1 VSLYAAE
8 PTGTIAGSV
17 TDPSGAVVSGAKVTA
32 TSLSTALSRS
42 TTSAVDGGYILP
54 LLPVGVYS
62 LSVEANGFKR
72 AEQRGIEVR
81 TDANASVPIVLQIG
95 AVSDAVTVEA
105 DSQMVETRSST
116 LSQVVGQRKII
127 DLPLNGRNAAT
138 LVLLAPGTADLH
150 AGNARGSG
158 DAIQGGSYPGA
169 QSISSS
175 GSRSDGVNY
184 HLDGGSNIDHYTNVN
199 NPFPNPDALEEF
211 SVQTNNYSA
220 EYGRASGAIV
230 NVVTKSGT
238 NAFHGDVFEFLRNG
252 NLNAR
257 NFFAPVPDPLKRNQF
272 GGAAGGRIIKDKL
285 FFFGTYQGTQ
295 IRNVA
300 EGNTAT
306 VLTAAQ
312 RNGNFSNVSRQLVDP
327 ISKQPFPGNQIPLS
341 RFDPVTAKLLPL
353 IPTAASADG
362 LITFSRPAKEH
373 ENQFMG
379 RVDYNLHNQRMFGRY
394 FYASYPRDAVSGAQ
408 DLVRSAGGFN
418 FFNQSASFGHNYNF
432 SPHLLNSF
440 IASWNYND
448 GNAQSGAPFS
458 LPSIGLPIAT
468 QTPPE
473 IRVEVT
479 SFFTINTGAPGEFLR
494 ENYHFSDSV
503 HWIAGKHDVSFGGD
517 FLRMKVDLLNSFRQ
531 GGRFRFRG
539 TTYSGDARA
548 DFLVG
553 FLDRFQQG
561 GGEYAAR
568 RGNLGSLFVN
578 DNFRV
583 SRQLTVTLGLRWD
596 PFIPYGDEQGR
607 TECFL
612 PGLQSTRF
620 PNAPKG
626 YLFAGDANCPAGGS
640 KSSWMQLSP
649 RVGFAYNFGSR
660 GRTTLRGGYGMFYQ
674 PPFVESYNQ
683 MVDSAP
689 FSPQIL
695 RNRGP
700 FSNPYAGIQN
710 PFPAQFAPTPP
721 PKDAPFQL
729 PLVGVSYAPD
739 WKPARTMSYNLTLEH
754 QLRADVLV
762 RAAYVGSK
770 GTHLG
775 FNNDVNAPRIFP
787 GSSDIDAD
795 ARRPYQ
801 DYTLVTQNTSGANSI
816 YNSLQLSVD
825 KRFSRGF
832 TVGANYTF
840 SRSLDWTSFLSDL
853 DTINV
858 INPFSARAY
867 RGVSDFNVPHRF
879 VLNYVWQMPSPAH
892 GMARTLLG
900 GWETSGVWNW
910 QSGFPLDI
918 ASGDDNSGTAVGFDQ
933 ADVVS
938 KPGYT
943 SGSRGD
949 RIRKWFT
956 TESFKS
962 NAPGTFGTAGRNILI
977 GPGTFNVDFSAI
989 KNFAF
994 SERYRLQ
1001 YRAEFFNLFNHAL
1014 LNNPNT
1020 TVNSSQFGRITGARD
1035 PRIIQMALKLYF

>member
-1 VSLYAAE
+1 MKTGFISLAILLGAVSLNAAE

-54 LLPVGVYS
+54 LLPVGFYS

-95 AVSDAVTVEA
+95 ALSDAVTVEA

-238 NAFHGDVFEFLRNG
+238 NSFHGDVFEFLRNG

-300 EGNTAT
+300 EGNTAI

-327 ISKQPFPGNQIPLS
+327 ISKQPFPGNQIPAS

-353 IPTAASADG
+353 IPTAASSDG

-379 RVDYNLHNQRMFGRY
+379 RLDYNLHNQRMFGRY

-479 SFFTINTGAPGEFLR
+479 NFFTINTGA
-494 ENYHFSDSV
+494 
-503 HWIAGKHDVSFGGD
+503 
-517 FLRMKVDLLNSFRQ
+517 
-531 GGRFRFRG
+531 
-539 TTYSGDARA
+539 
-548 DFLVG
+548 
-553 FLDRFQQG
+553 
-561 GGEYAAR
+561 
-568 RGNLGSLFVN
+568 RGNS
-578 DNFRV
+578 
-583 SRQLTVTLGLRWD
+583 
-596 PFIPYGDEQGR
+596 
-607 TECFL
+607 C
-612 PGLQSTRF
+612 
-620 PNAPKG
+620 
-626 YLFAGDANCPAGGS
+626 
-640 KSSWMQLSP
+640 
-649 RVGFAYNFGSR
+649 
-660 GRTTLRGGYGMFYQ
+660 
-674 PPFVESYNQ
+674 
-683 MVDSAP
+683 
-689 FSPQIL
+689 
-695 RNRGP
+695 
-700 FSNPYAGIQN
+700 
-710 PFPAQFAPTPP
+710 
-721 PKDAPFQL
+721 
-729 PLVGVSYAPD
+729 
-739 WKPARTMSYNLTLEH
+739 ARTIISPT
-754 QLRADVLV
+754 AST
-762 RAAYVGSK
+762 G
-770 GTHLG
+770 
-775 FNNDVNAPRIFP
+775 
-787 GSSDIDAD
+787 
-795 ARRPYQ
+795 
-801 DYTLVTQNTSGANSI
+801 
-816 YNSLQLSVD
+816 
-825 KRFSRGF
+825 
-832 TVGANYTF
+832 
-840 SRSLDWTSFLSDL
+840 
-853 DTINV
+853 
-858 INPFSARAY
+858 
-867 RGVSDFNVPHRF
+867 
-879 VLNYVWQMPSPAH
+879 SPAS
-892 GMARTLLG
+892 MT
-900 GWETSGVWNW
+900 
-910 QSGFPLDI
+910 FP
-918 ASGDDNSGTAVGFDQ
+918 
-933 ADVVS
+933 
-938 KPGYT
+938 
-943 SGSRGD
+943 
-949 RIRKWFT
+949 
-956 TESFKS
+956 
-962 NAPGTFGTAGRNILI
+962 
-977 GPGTFNVDFSAI
+977 SAAI
-989 KNFAF
+989 
-994 SERYRLQ
+994 SC
-1001 YRAEFFNLFNHAL
+1001 
-1014 LNNPNT
+1014 
-1020 TVNSSQFGRITGARD
+1020 G
-1035 PRIIQMALKLYF
+1035 